1 MITAKYILDNIGKSS
16 VKIYPNEVTNV
27 TYKELVKGRPTI
39 NYISLDGLGVDLYDD
54 TSEFASD
61 YDYLGYISEDVS
73 DSDGNSN
80 DFVAVYG
87 YIPDDMSTAQNNL
100 DLTHG
105 ITINFDKDY
114 VKEILV
120 VAYNV
125 EDNEV
130 YKNSFIIDKLNNYL
144 EIEPIICNRVYIY
157 FTKTNTPNSFVKIN
171 TLILGEIHIID
182 EFSKFELLD
191 EKNLLSS
198 DLPIGQVTFST
209 ISEKDLIGKEG
220 NLVILYDG
228 TQLLGD
234 YYLKE
239 IGKEN
244 KAKYSFI
251 IQNILYKLENN
262 YDNQFAVT
270 DYIWKYKKVNAY
282 DELVKLF
289 NFVGVDYYIDESIK
303 NIWLSPYMETGKT
316 ARYVLQQ
323 ICFACGA
330 YVDCWMTDKIKVL
343 VDKPSEI
350 SKTITDLDDVIL
362 ETKIE
367 SGNPASNVVWKIK
380 SVEAKNIEQ
389 NPEIIAQVPVSE
401 FNTTRY
407 NFEKEVYATSAD
419 LLQGNG
425 LEILEITPQY
435 IVMSTRTEGVAAVY
449 GYPLVKSDINKSIY
463 LRDYGK
469 EASLSQYNL
478 IGFKSNDGNLYVDD
492 DIETLNNIEN
502 YYTKFTGKTLSAK
515 IAYRGEKTG
524 DLISIQTNDGS
535 MFTGIINSLSFNNI
549 SNYRTAKIEVIEW
562 NI

>member
-1 MITAKYILDNIGKSS
+1 M
-16 VKIYPNEVTNV
+16 
-27 TYKELVKGRPTI
+27 
-39 NYISLDGLGVDLYDD
+39 
-54 TSEFASD
+54 
-61 YDYLGYISEDVS
+61 
-73 DSDGNSN
+73 
-80 DFVAVYG
+80 
-87 YIPDDMSTAQNNL
+87 
-100 DLTHG
+100 
-105 ITINFDKDY
+105 
-114 VKEILV
+114 
-120 VAYNV
+120 
-125 EDNEV
+125 
-130 YKNSFIIDKLNNYL
+130 
-144 EIEPIICNRVYIY
+144 
-157 FTKTNTPNSFVKIN
+157 
-171 TLILGEIHIID
+171 GEIHIID

-220 NLVILYDG
+220 NLIILYDG

-239 IGKEN
+239 IEKEN
-244 KAKYSFI
+244 KTKYSFI

-270 DYIWKYKKVNAY
+270 DYIWAYKKVNAY

-343 VDKPSEI
+343 VDKPLEI
-350 SKTITDLDDVIL
+350 SKTITDSDDVIL

-367 SGNPASNVVWKIK
+367 SGSPASNVVWKIK

-435 IVMSTRTEGVAAVY
+435 IVMSTRTEGVATVY
-449 GYPLVKSDINKSIY
+449 GYPLVKSYINKSIY

-478 IGFKSNDGNLYVDD
+478 IGFKSNNGNLYVDD

-535 MFTGIINSLSFNNI
+535 MFTGIISSLSFSNI